1 MQRALQRLSCPQS
14 NVLGWSGFVMAR
26 PMYMLLSLAP
36 FILPNDPGPQAVYY
50 PPQTPIMNAAGDAPE
65 LDAAG
70 NLQYPPL
77 PVLSRATLATID
89 ARYARARNYWRTYLN
104 IKRACYNML
113 DDTVDDAFKVSNDP
127 ALTGWNPS
135 MNIIDMLDQLV
146 TTYGRPTPMA
156 LLQNDTLFRSAY
168 SPIDA
173 PEVLFRRIEN
183 CQEVQ
188 VLGEDPFT
196 QIQLRNNAVRLLLG
210 CGLYIRD
217 FEEWDRRAEVD
228 KTYLELK
235 PFIQAA
241 FQRRLNATGNTTGQ
255 HGYVQNAFN
264 ALAEESEEDVDD
276 DIATI
281 VTQLAAMTTQSQI
294 TAASAAATTTNVN
307 AAITQLAANQQAM
320 MTQLMAYGAANA
332 DQRGSVQRTRI
343 NAAVPQTVGVHNY
356 NIPAMSTFQQP
367 FQPTG
372 GRHVGGRGRG
382 GRAPTQGGRR
392 NPRTPFAD
400 YTARTNGGGGGIPAF
415 IPGVIGGVTPARNTA
430 PMYSNIVK
438 KYNNMN
444 ACFSCGFDVEDGHTS
459 RTCPHDW
466 RRANHQEA
474 YGRHNAQEYINAG
487 YDPSTKA
494 KHKTQLPNF

>member
-1 MQRALQRLSCPQS
+1 M
-14 NVLGWSGFVMAR
+14 
-26 PMYMLLSLAP
+26 
-36 FILPNDPGPQAVYY
+36 
-50 PPQTPIMNAAGDAPE
+50 
-65 LDAAG
+65 
-70 NLQYPPL
+70 
-77 PVLSRATLATID
+77 
-89 ARYARARNYWRTYLN
+89 
-104 IKRACYNML
+104 
-113 DDTVDDAFKVSNDP
+113 
-127 ALTGWNPS
+127 
-135 MNIIDMLDQLV
+135 
-146 TTYGRPTPMA
+146 
-156 LLQNDTLFRSAY
+156 
-168 SPIDA
+168 
-173 PEVLFRRIEN
+173 
-183 CQEVQ
+183 
-188 VLGEDPFT
+188 
-196 QIQLRNNAVRLLLG
+196 
-210 CGLYIRD
+210 
-217 FEEWDRRAEVD
+217 
-228 KTYLELK
+228 K

-276 DIATI
+276 DVATI

-332 DQRGSVQRTRI
+332 DQRGSVPRTRI

-382 GRAPTQGGRR
+382 GRAPTQGERR
-392 NPRTPFAD
+392 NPRMPFAD

-444 ACFSCGFDVEDGHTS
+444 ACFSCGFDV
-459 RTCPHDW
+459 
-466 RRANHQEA
+466 
-474 YGRHNAQEYINAG
+474 
-487 YDPSTKA
+487 
-494 KHKTQLPNF
+494 